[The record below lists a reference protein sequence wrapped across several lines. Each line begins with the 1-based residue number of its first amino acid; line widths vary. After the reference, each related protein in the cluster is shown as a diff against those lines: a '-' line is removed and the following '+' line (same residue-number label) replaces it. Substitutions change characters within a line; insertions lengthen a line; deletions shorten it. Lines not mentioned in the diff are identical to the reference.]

1 MTIKNINLNK
11 QNTDLKKDDKE
22 SDNTKSNPNLLHIK
36 S

>member
-11 QNTDLKKDDKE
+11 QNKDLNDIKE
-22 SDNTKSNPNLLHIK
+22 SEISKSNQNLLHVK